1 MIKRECKGD
10 LRMKLPKDNQMNVYV
25 CMWKNTVNEGHL
37 AFWLGIRPLR
47 MPIGPRRIGVGT
59 EENKM
64 STFFSVPVTLFL
76 LQA

>member
-1 MIKRECKGD
+1 M
-10 LRMKLPKDNQMNVYV
+10 
-25 CMWKNTVNEGHL
+25 NEGHL